1 MPPDVLARWTSEKNS
16 ISNRFKFL
24 QEWVSGGCGWGDITV
39 SESHRHIADSS
50 KKETYRWVTLGAL
63 LTEYDAWD
71 HPKKKEYVESLIE
84 DNYGKRKAKGKRRG
98 DENFTKYKILAN
110 SEESKKN
117 SHLQEKGVTLKAA
130 PDTSEVNGKALVD
143 IAKGFKQGLQVG
155 SDDEEPPK
163 AKRGKKVTATPDPK
177 ALTDKPGAETETPE
191 KLLQKEAEQW
201 RKRCNTDASK
211 VRTAMGA
218 LSSDKTRHQLVIGAL
233 SPFRASLAEFAEKFE
248 SAYVNHEVDAIPQLK
263 LECKQLLWDVKTQLQ
278 AANASIRSVTHATKD
293 PLLAA

>member
-1 MPPDVLARWTSEKNS
+1 M
-16 ISNRFKFL
+16 
-24 QEWVSGGCGWGDITV
+24 
-39 SESHRHIADSS
+39 
-50 KKETYRWVTLGAL
+50 
-63 LTEYDAWD
+63 
-71 HPKKKEYVESLIE
+71 
-84 DNYGKRKAKGKRRG
+84 
-98 DENFTKYKILAN
+98 
-110 SEESKKN
+110 
-117 SHLQEKGVTLKAA
+117 
-130 PDTSEVNGKALVD
+130 D

-163 AKRGKKVTATPDPK
+163 PKRGKKVTGTPDPK

-201 RKRCNTDASK
+201 RKRCHTDASK
-211 VRTAMGA
+211 VRTALGA
-218 LSSDKTRHQLVIGAL
+218 LSAYKTLHQLVIGAL